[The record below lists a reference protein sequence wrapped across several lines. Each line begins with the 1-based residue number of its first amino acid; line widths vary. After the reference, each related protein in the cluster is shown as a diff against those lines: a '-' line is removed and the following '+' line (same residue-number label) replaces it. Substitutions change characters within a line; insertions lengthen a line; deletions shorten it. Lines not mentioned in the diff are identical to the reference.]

1 MSSNDRSISSVLQDI
16 VGNVQ
21 DIVRGELRLAKT
33 ELREELTKAK
43 SAAILMAL
51 GAGAGLF
58 ALLFAL
64 LSIASALDQVMPE
77 WAAALCVAIGTGVV
91 ASLAISTA
99 IKRFKTISAVPK
111 TAASMKE
118 NVEWAKQLTK

>member
-21 DIVRGELRLAKT
+21 DIVRGEVRLAKT
-33 ELREELTKAK
+33 ELREELVKAK
-43 SAAILMAL
+43 SAAILMAV
-51 GAGAGLF
+51 GAVAAIFAVLF
-58 ALLFAL
+58 ILLA
-64 LSIASALDQVMPE
+64 IASALDKVMPE
-77 WAAALCVAIGTGVV
+77 WAATLCVAVGIGIV
-91 ASLAISTA
+91 ASIAISTA
-99 IKRFKTISAVPK
+99 LKRFRTINAVPK